1 MKKKSTE
8 KAQVAECDLS
18 ALTMNERID
27 RVRAR
32 RKEMTREMSVP
43 NRIERLRSM
52 MGLTREVCPF

>member
-1 MKKKSTE
+1 MENKSAKKT
-8 KAQVAECDLS
+8 QVGECDLS
-18 ALTMNERID
+18 GLTMNERID

-32 RKEMTREMSVP
+32 RKEMTRELSVP